1 MMSKNRNFIGIGIAS
16 VAIITV
22 FLFTNIFDLA
32 EPAVDQYVVSAK
44 EDVSQVDG
52 EDVVS
57 GVELLSSSIT
67 NETSKIKIQN
77 PFP

>member
-1 MMSKNRNFIGIGIAS
+1 MSKSRNFIGIGIAS
-16 VAIITV
+16 VAIIMV

-32 EPAVDQYVVSAK
+32 EPAVGQYVVSAK
-44 EDVSQVDG
+44 ENVSQVDG

-57 GVELLSSSIT
+57 GAELLSSSIA

-77 PFP
+77 PLP

>member
-1 MMSKNRNFIGIGIAS
+1 MSKNRNFIGIGIAS

>member
-1 MMSKNRNFIGIGIAS
+1 MSKSRNFIGVGIAS
-16 VAIITV
+16 VAIIMV

-44 EDVSQVDG
+44 ENVSQVDG

-57 GVELLSSSIT
+57 GTELLSSSIK

-77 PFP
+77 PLP